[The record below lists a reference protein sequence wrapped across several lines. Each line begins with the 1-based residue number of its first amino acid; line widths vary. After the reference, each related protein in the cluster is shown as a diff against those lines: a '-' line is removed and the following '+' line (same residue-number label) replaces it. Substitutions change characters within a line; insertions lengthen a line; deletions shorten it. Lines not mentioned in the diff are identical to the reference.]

1 MNETIAARATPPM
14 SMRLRGVLA
23 LAAGTGFSFGL
34 APFDWWPS
42 LIGSI
47 LLLQWLLHG
56 VSVRQGLAIFYAYGV
71 GFYAVGISWVFVSI
85 HEHGGASV
93 LLAGLLVL
101 LFVLAMALF
110 FLAQGYIYLKFL
122 RQSVWGLTLGFS
134 AIWVL
139 REWLLT
145 WFLTG
150 FPWLFAGYG
159 FLDTWLAGYAPLLG
173 VLGVSYMALLQTS
186 LLGCAL
192 ALLLSR
198 REISIPALVA
208 VALVPVIWLSGWLLE
223 QTRFVEP
230 QGRSLTV
237 SAVQGNVDQHSK
249 WTRAM
254 VTPILRTYSGLT
266 ETEWGRDLIVW
277 PEAAVTLFRS
287 TAEGFLAPL
296 DARGRASGT
305 ALILGIPDRDPQGY
319 FLNSAIALGRGE
331 GSYIKRRLV
340 PFGEYVPLE
349 SQLRGLIQ
357 LFDLPMSHNISGP
370 QNQTAM
376 QVGDVRI
383 SLSICYEVIY
393 PNLVR
398 ETTADPDIFVTISND
413 SWFGAS
419 IGPWQ
424 HLQMARMRALENGR
438 YLIRATNNG
447 VTAVIDARGELVAQL
462 PQFVPG
468 VLRAE
473 VSLMTGSTPFARY
486 GQAGILVLLLVSL
499 IAASAALTWRL
510 APAMRRS

>member
-1 MNETIAARATPPM
+1 M
-14 SMRLRGVLA
+14 SERVFGPAVLCMPTWLGGLLA
-23 LAAGTGFSFGL
+23 LAAGSLFSLGL
-34 APFDWWPS
+34 SPFDWWPS
-42 LIGSI
+42 LIVSI
-47 LLLQWLLHG
+47 LLFQCLLHG
-56 VSVRQGLAIFYAYGV
+56 VSLRQGLVIFYLYGV
-71 GFYAVGISWVFVSI
+71 GFYSVGISWVYVSI

-110 FLAQGYIYLKFL
+110 FWVQGYLYLKFF
-122 RQSVWGLTLGFS
+122 RHSVVGMTLGFTVLW
-134 AIWVL
+134 IL

-159 FLDTWLAGYAPLLG
+159 FLDTWLAGYAPVFG
-173 VLGVSYMALLQTS
+173 VLGISFMVLLQTS

-192 ALLLSR
+192 VLFSR
-198 REISIPALVA
+198 RRSVA
-208 VALVPVIWLSGWLLE
+208 AAVGRTAPVVLMIWLGGWLLS
-223 QTRFVEP
+223 QIQFVAP
-230 QGRSLTV
+230 DGRTLTV
-237 SAVQGNVDQHSK
+237 SAVQGNIDQHTK

-254 VTPILRTYSGLT
+254 VTPILSTYTNLS

-287 TAEGFLAPL
+287 TADNFLESL
-296 DARGRASGT
+296 DARGQATGT

-319 FLNSAIALGRGE
+319 FLNSAIALGLCE

-349 SQLRGLIQ
+349 AQLRGLIS
-357 LFDLPMSHNISGP
+357 LFDLPMSHNVPGP
-370 QNQTAM
+370 QIQTAI
-376 QVGDVRI
+376 QLNDIRI
-383 SLSICYEVIY
+383 AMSICYEVVY
-393 PNLVR
+393 PDLVR
-398 ETTADPDIFVTISND
+398 KSVSDPDLLLTISND
-413 SWFGAS
+413 TWFGAS

-438 YLIRATNNG
+438 YLVRATNNG
-447 VTAVIDARGELVAQL
+447 VTAVIDERGQLVGQL

-473 VSLMTGSTPFARY
+473 VSLMRGSTPFSEY
-486 GQAGILVLLLVSL
+486 GQTGILALLLFSL
-499 IAASAALTWRL
+499 MAASRRVSPQRNVAAVT
-510 APAMRRS
+510 P

>member
-1 MNETIAARATPPM
+1 MTEAVAEPVSSRL
-14 SMRLRGVLA
+14 SMWLKGTLA

-47 LLLQWLLHG
+47 LLLHWLLRG
-56 VSVRQGLAIFYAYGV
+56 VSVRHGLVIFYAYGV
-71 GFYAVGISWVFVSI
+71 GFYGVGVSWVYVSI
-85 HEHGGASV
+85 HEFGGASI

-110 FLAQGYIYLKFL
+110 FLAQGYIYLKFF
-122 RQSVWGLTLGFS
+122 RQSIWGITLGFS

-159 FLDTWLAGYAPLLG
+159 LLDTWLAGYAPMLG

-186 LLGCAL
+186 LLACAL
-192 ALLLSR
+192 GRLLSL
-198 REISIPALVA
+198 REISPPVLVT
-208 VALVPVIWLSGWLLE
+208 VTLVPVIWLGGWFLE

-230 QGRSLTV
+230 TGTTLTV
-237 SAVQGNVDQHSK
+237 SAIQGNVDQHSK

-254 VTPILRTYSGLT
+254 MAPILRTYTGLS

-277 PEAAVTLFRS
+277 PEAAVTVFRS
-287 TAEGFLAPL
+287 SADSFLAPL
-296 DARGRASGT
+296 DARGRATGT

-370 QNQTAM
+370 QNQAAM
-376 QVGDVRI
+376 QVGDVSI

-393 PNLVR
+393 PDLVR
-398 ETTADPDIFVTISND
+398 KTTPDPDVFITISND

-447 VTAVIDARGELVAQL
+447 VTAVIDERGQLVAQL

-468 VLRAE
+468 VLRAD
-473 VSLMTGSTPFARY
+473 VGLMFGSTPFARY
-486 GQAGILVLLLVSL
+486 GHAGILVLLLASL
-499 IAASAALTWRL
+499 IAVRFALPRRL
-510 APAMRRS
+510 TTAVGGS

>member
-1 MNETIAARATPPM
+1 MNETIAGGATPPM

-122 RQSVWGLTLGFS
+122 RQSIWGLTLGFS

-186 LLGCAL
+186 LLGYAL

-198 REISIPALVA
+198 REVSVPVLLAA
-208 VALVPVIWLSGWLLE
+208 ALVPVIWLGGWLLE

-237 SAVQGNVDQHSK
+237 SAIQGNVDQHSK

-254 VTPILRTYSGLT
+254 VTPILRTYMGLT

-287 TAEGFLAPL
+287 TAEGFL
-296 DARGRASGT
+296 G
-305 ALILGIPDRDPQGY
+305 
-319 FLNSAIALGRGE
+319 
-331 GSYIKRRLV
+331 
-340 PFGEYVPLE
+340 
-349 SQLRGLIQ
+349 LRT
-357 LFDLPMSHNISGP
+357 P
-370 QNQTAM
+370 
-376 QVGDVRI
+376 VVDV
-383 SLSICYEVIY
+383 Y
-393 PNLVR
+393 P
-398 ETTADPDIFVTISND
+398 P
-413 SWFGAS
+413 
-419 IGPWQ
+419 
-424 HLQMARMRALENGR
+424 
-438 YLIRATNNG
+438 
-447 VTAVIDARGELVAQL
+447 
-462 PQFVPG
+462 
-468 VLRAE
+468 
-473 VSLMTGSTPFARY
+473 
-486 GQAGILVLLLVSL
+486 
-499 IAASAALTWRL
+499 
-510 APAMRRS
+510 